1 MKKLLFFVAA
11 ACFAL
16 VMSADDGR
24 YRIEWSRYRMDG
36 SRTGCVSP
44 GADNVESS
52 LGRVEDG
59 VYYAPDGKVYK
70 GGSAAAVASVVLAAQ
85 PAMAP
90 VKKAI
95 GRSSG
100 PMILAEPEC
109 ALSNLFIDTIM
120 AAVEKRS
127 GRHVDVGIGNFGGI
141 RVDMPGGDI
150 LLDDILSM
158 FPFSNTIVYVALK
171 GRDLRALLEQ
181 MAATRV
187 QVLGGVRIVVS
198 DGRLVFATIGG
209 EPLDDD
215 RVYGVATIS
224 FLLDGGDNL
233 HVGRNALEII
243 NYDDIN
249 IIDIMLEYIHAETA
263 AGREISYSTD
273 GRVKIME

>member
-1 MKKLLFFVAA
+1 M
-11 ACFAL
+11 
-16 VMSADDGR
+16 
-24 YRIEWSRYRMDG
+24 
-36 SRTGCVSP
+36 
-44 GADNVESS
+44 
-52 LGRVEDG
+52 
-59 VYYAPDGKVYK
+59 
-70 GGSAAAVASVVLAAQ
+70 
-85 PAMAP
+85 
-90 VKKAI
+90 
-95 GRSSG
+95 
-100 PMILAEPEC
+100 
-109 ALSNLFIDTIM
+109 
-120 AAVEKRS
+120 
-127 GRHVDVGIGNFGGI
+127 
-141 RVDMPGGDI
+141 DMPGGDI

-198 DGRLVFATIGG
+198 DGRLVSATIGG